1 MMKRMT
7 FIIGCFLF
15 AALLFASCKEREAS
29 WRSFSGDRTIERKVD
44 SLLALMTIEEKL
56 GQMTQFPSSGEI
68 VTGPAAQ
75 SDVAKLL
82 REGAI
87 GSVFN
92 TVSVERNRVVM
103 DAAVN
108 NSRLKI
114 PVLIGFDV
122 IHGFRTIFPMPLAES
137 CSWDLELVESTARIA
152 AEEASAVGI
161 HWTFAPMV
169 DIARDARWGRIM
181 EGAGEDTYLGCL
193 MAQARVKGFQGEDWK
208 ALSATNTVLAC
219 AKHFAAYG
227 AAESGRDYN
236 VADISL
242 RTLRETY
249 LPPFKAARDAG
260 VATFMTAFNEIAGVP
275 CTGNRELFT
284 GILRDEWGFAGIA
297 VSDYTAVQ
305 ELIAH
310 GVAGDD
316 REAAE
321 IALRAG
327 VDMSMTDGLYLRH
340 LKTSVEEGRASM
352 ASIDNAVRRILEL
365 KFLLGLFDD
374 PYRYLDEER
383 ERNTLMKPAFLER
396 ARDAVRKSAVL
407 LKNDGDFFPI
417 EKRRPLTVALIGPMV
432 EERNSLNGEWAGNG
446 RRQQS
451 VTLREGLSEKYRD
464 GTVKFIRAKG
474 CDLTTDDR
482 SGFAEALATARQA
495 DLILAAMGED
505 FNWSGEAASRS
516 DIRLPGAQRELL
528 KELKKLNKRMGLI
541 LLNGRPLDLSWE
553 SENLDAI
560 LEAWY
565 PGTMAGHGIADIVAG
580 DCNPSGRLTVS
591 FPRNTGQIPVYYNRK
606 NTGRPYDPTRP
617 GEDYRSTY
625 LDVANAPLFPFGY
638 GLSYTRF
645 ETKNAKVAPPSIRAG
660 EKLTITAEVRNAG
673 NREGTETV
681 QLYVRDLKASVTR
694 PVKELKGFRK
704 VTLKP
709 GETKQVSFTLDAN
722 DLAFYGI
729 DMTRKAEPGE
739 FKAWVAA
746 HAEDNSNELIMNYE
760 LPVGKSDGS

>member
-1 MMKRMT
+1 MKRKLSIVGYLLLVT
-7 FIIGCFLF
+7 
-15 AALLFASCKEREAS
+15 LLFASCTRRESS
-29 WRSFSGDRTIERKVD
+29 WRSFSGDKTIERKVD
-44 SLLALMTIEEKL
+44 SVLALMTLEEKL

-92 TVSVERNRVVM
+92 TVSVEKNRVVM

-122 IHGFRTIFPMPLAES
+122 IHGFRTIFPMPLAEA
-137 CSWDLELVESTARIA
+137 CSWDLELMEATARIA

-193 MAQARVKGFQGEDWK
+193 IAKARVKGFQGEDWRE
-208 ALSATNTVLAC
+208 LSKPNTVLAC

-236 VADISL
+236 VADISR
-242 RTLRETY
+242 RTLYETY

-275 CTGNRELFT
+275 CTGNRSLFT
-284 GILRDEWGFAGIA
+284 GLLRDEWGFGGAV

-316 REAAE
+316 KEAAE
-321 IALRAG
+321 IAVRAG
-327 VDMSMTDGLYLRH
+327 VDMDMTDGLYLRH
-340 LKTSVEEGRASM
+340 LTTSVAEGKASVE
-352 ASIDNAVRRILEL
+352 SIDKAVRRILEL
-365 KFLLGLFDD
+365 KFVLGLFDD
-374 PYRYLDEER
+374 PYKYLNEER
-383 ERNTLMKPAFLER
+383 ERNTLMKPEFLDK
-396 ARDAVRKSAVL
+396 AREAVRKSVVL
-407 LKNDGDFFPI
+407 LKNDGGYFPI
-417 EKRRPLTVALIGPMV
+417 EKHRAKTVALIGPMV
-432 EERNSLNGEWAGNG
+432 KERNSLNGEWAGNG
-446 RRQQS
+446 QRGQS
-451 VTLREGLSEKYRD
+451 VTVWEGLTEKYRD
-464 GTVKFIRAKG
+464 GDVKFILAEG

-482 SGFAEALATARQA
+482 SGFPKALETARQA
-495 DLILAAMGED
+495 DIILVAMGED

-516 DIRLPGAQRELL
+516 DIRLPGVQRDLL
-528 KELKKLNKRMGLI
+528 KELKKLNKKMGLI

-553 SENLDAI
+553 NENLDAI

-565 PGTMAGHGIADIVAG
+565 PGTMAGHGIADVVAG
-580 DCNPSGRLTVS
+580 DYNPSGKLTVS
-591 FPRNTGQIPVYYNRK
+591 FPRNVGQIPVYYNRK
-606 NTGRPYDPTRP
+606 NTGRPYDPASP
-617 GEDYRSTY
+617 KEDYRSTY
-625 LDVANAPLFPFGY
+625 VDVDNSPLYPFGY

-645 ETKNAKVAPPSIRAG
+645 EIGNAKIAPSAIRAG
-660 EKLTITAEVRNAG
+660 DKLTVTADVTNVGDRDGE
-673 NREGTETV
+673 ETV

-709 GETKQVSFTLDAN
+709 GETKQVAFTLEEK
-722 DLAFYGI
+722 DLAFYDI
-729 DMTRKAEPGE
+729 DMIRRTEPGE

-746 HAEDNSNELIMNYE
+746 HAEDNVNELSFV
-760 LPVGKSDGS
+760 LQ